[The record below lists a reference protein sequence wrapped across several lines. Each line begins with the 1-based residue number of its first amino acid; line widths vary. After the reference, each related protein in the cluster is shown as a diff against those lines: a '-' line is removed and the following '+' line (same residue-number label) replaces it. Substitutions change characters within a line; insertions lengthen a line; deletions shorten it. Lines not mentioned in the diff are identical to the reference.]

1 MLRDGWLLSRSI
13 GRSQDREPVGKLA
26 SYLYLGRTMDW
37 DAQLEKRVAAMTVVD
52 VNAAVKRWID
62 PAKITVVEAGAFAA
76 GER

>member
-1 MLRDGWLLSRSI
+1 
-13 GRSQDREPVGKLA
+13 
-26 SYLYLGRTMDW
+26 MDW